1 MSYFLKSERARFWV
15 LVTIVS
21 ISGFSQGMLLP
32 LIAVIF
38 EQDGV
43 SSALN
48 GLSATGLYIG
58 TLVIAPFMEP
68 QLRKFGFKPLILIG
82 GGLVIV
88 SLLAFPLWKSVAF
101 WFVLRVLIG
110 IGDQALHFSTQT
122 WITSTSPQQ
131 RLGRNIAIYGMSF
144 SVGFGAGPLFVPL
157 VNIFE
162 PLPFIVSGILCL
174 IAWSFVF
181 LLKND
186 FPEVTSGGA
195 HSSKGVIGRFQAAI
209 AIAWI
214 AFLPPL
220 GYGFLEASL
229 NAIYPVYA
237 LRQSIDVALVSIIL
251 AAFSAG
257 AIATQLPLGVL
268 SDRLGRK
275 NVLIL
280 ALVGGAAMFGAAGF
294 FESNAWLTVAFFAA
308 AGMFVGSTF
317 SLGISFMA
325 DLMPKELLP
334 TGNLLCGIAFSVG
347 SLAGPFLGG
356 VFVEY
361 IENFSF
367 LLLISAML
375 LFIGFII
382 AFKGNQKSQESPVS
396 QE

>member
-1 MSYFLKSERARFWV
+1 MKSFFKSARGRFWI
-15 LVTIVS
+15 LVAIVS

-32 LIAVIF
+32 LIAVVF

-48 GLSATGLYIG
+48 GLSATGLYVG

-68 QLRKFGFKPLILIG
+68 YLRKFGYKPLILMG

-88 SLLAFPLWKSVAF
+88 SLFLFTLWKSVLF
-101 WFVLRVLIG
+101 WFLLRMLIG
-110 IGDQALHFSTQT
+110 VGDQALHFSTQT
-122 WITSTSPQQ
+122 WITSTSPQH

-144 SVGFGAGPLFVPL
+144 SVGFGAGPLFVPM
-157 VNIFE
+157 VKVFE
-162 PLPFIVSGILCL
+162 ALPFIVSGMLCL
-174 IAWSFVF
+174 MAWSLVF

-186 FPEVTSGGA
+186 FPEVTGSVMTA
-195 HSSKGVIGRFQAAI
+195 KGTITRFKAAI
-209 AIAWI
+209 VIAWV

-237 LRQSIDVALVSIIL
+237 LRQSIDVALVSIML

-257 AIATQLPLGVL
+257 AIATQLPLGSL
-268 SDRLGRK
+268 SDRIGRQK
-275 NVLIL
+275 VLLL
-280 ALVGGAAMFGAAGF
+280 ALTGGALVFSVASMY
-294 FESNAWLTVAFFAA
+294 ESNAWLTVGLFAV

-317 SLGISFMA
+317 SLGISYMA

-347 SLAGPFLGG
+347 SLAGPTMGG
-356 VFVEY
+356 LFIQY
-361 IENFSF
+361 AGNLSF
-367 LLLISAML
+367 LLLIASIL
-375 LFIGFII
+375 LII
-382 AFKGNQKSQESPVS
+382 AIPIAVKKTQKITIA
-396 QE
+396 

>member
-1 MSYFLKSERARFWV
+1 MTVFLKSERARFWI
-15 LVTIVS
+15 LVAIVS

-68 QLRKFGFKPLILIG
+68 QLRKFGFKPLLLFG
-82 GGLVIV
+82 GGLVIA
-88 SLLAFPLWKSVAF
+88 SLLLFPLWKSVMF
-101 WFVLRVLIG
+101 WFMLRVLIG

-122 WITSTSPQQ
+122 WITSTSPQH

-162 PLPFIVSGILCL
+162 ALPFIISGILCL

-186 FPEVTSGGA
+186 FPEVTVGGA
-195 HSSKGVIGRFQAAI
+195 HSSKGVFGRFQAAI
-209 AIAWI
+209 VIAWI

-237 LRQSIDVALVSIIL
+237 LRQSIDVTMVSIIL

-257 AIATQLPLGVL
+257 AIATQLPLGIL
-268 SDRLGRK
+268 SDRFGRK
-275 NVLIL
+275 KVLFGAL
-280 ALVGGAAMFGAAGF
+280 AGGAAVFGTASF
-294 FESNAWLTVAFFAA
+294 FETNAWLTVCFFAL

-334 TGNLLCGIAFSVG
+334 TGNLLCGIAFSIG
-347 SLAGPFLGG
+347 SLIGPFLGG
-356 VFVEY
+356 LFVEY
-361 IENFSF
+361 AQNFSF

-382 AFKGNQKSQESPVS
+382 VLKGSRGREESAVFQE
-396 QE
+396 